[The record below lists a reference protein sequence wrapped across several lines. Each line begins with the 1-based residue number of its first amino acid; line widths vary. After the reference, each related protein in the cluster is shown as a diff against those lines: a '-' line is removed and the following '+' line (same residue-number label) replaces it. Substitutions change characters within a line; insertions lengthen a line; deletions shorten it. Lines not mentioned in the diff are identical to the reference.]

1 MEGTREDK
9 LAKLRMQKAEF
20 EGLEEIDAKLNKE
33 LEQYENS
40 ERI

>member
-20 EGLEEIDAKLNKE
+20 EELEGKDAKLNNEIK
-33 LEQYENS
+33 QYENS

>member
-9 LAKLRMQKAEF
+9 LAKLRMQKAEV
-20 EGLEEIDAKLNKE
+20 EDLEKRDAELNNE
-33 LEQYENS
+33 LKQYENS

>member
-9 LAKLRMQKAEF
+9 LTKLRMQKAEV
-20 EGLEEIDAKLNKE
+20 ESLEKRDAELNNE
-33 LEQYENS
+33 LKQYENS

>member
-9 LAKLRMQKAEF
+9 LAKLRMQKVE
-20 EGLEEIDAKLNKE
+20 LEELEGKDAELNNELKE
-33 LEQYENS
+33 YENS